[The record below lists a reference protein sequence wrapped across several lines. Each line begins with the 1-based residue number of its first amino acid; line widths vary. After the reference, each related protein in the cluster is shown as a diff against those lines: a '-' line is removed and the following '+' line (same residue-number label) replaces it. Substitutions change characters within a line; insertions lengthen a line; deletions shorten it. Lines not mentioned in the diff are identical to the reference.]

1 MRQIFVPVKAVIGY
15 NAIVPADL
23 QSAGI
28 KYKDFSIRLLPI
40 FLINRYE
47 SRITDPYIFC
57 CRIAY
62 PPEHYSCFFSTI
74 LIFDVARTLVLLLL
88 YKEFPTTKNIS
99 LIAFMLR
106 DKK

>member
-40 FLINRYE
+40 F
-47 SRITDPYIFC
+47 
-57 CRIAY
+57 
-62 PPEHYSCFFSTI
+62 
-74 LIFDVARTLVLLLL
+74 
-88 YKEFPTTKNIS
+88 
-99 LIAFMLR
+99 
-106 DKK
+106 